1 MEYLDT
7 SRDLAAISFL
17 PARVL
22 RAASAIFRLPCSG
35 NEGYHGS
42 LAIRKPRTT
51 CRSLGLPETAHD
63 ARATVATGLA
73 QDGSARRR
81 ALAAERCQ
89 TTRRGKLGTVAYRP
103 CRLQPVGWHAL
114 LHKHSDRENEQQ
126 TAFWR
131 IFAVPR
137 CAR

>member
-63 ARATVATGLA
+63 ARPDLA
-73 QDGSARRR
+73 RSSLRSNPWT
-81 ALAAERCQ
+81 L
-89 TTRRGKLGTVAYRP
+89 
-103 CRLQPVGWHAL
+103 PVGPISFRLPLEFVGFL
-114 LHKHSDRENEQQ
+114 LLSLCFYSDFLPLE
-126 TAFWR
+126 T
-131 IFAVPR
+131 
-137 CAR
+137 